1 MLTLCCQQWK
11 GDIMNETEKQ
21 TDMNNAEIL
30 YQLCEIKDK
39 CTLKN
44 CMECVYKNEGKKY
57 YIGGQ

>member
-1 MLTLCCQQWK
+1 
-11 GDIMNETEKQ
+11 MNETEKQ

-39 CTLKN
+39 CTFKN

-57 YIGGQ
+57 YTGGQ